1 MPYSNPENY
10 KRIRAYK
17 RDAKRIEKRKKPQ
30 PEVIKEAL
38 DALEMVEKMD

>member
-1 MPYSNPENY
+1 MPYKSPENY

-17 RDAKRIEKRKKPQ
+17 HDAIRIKKRKKPQ

-38 DALEMVEKMD
+38 DALDMVEKMD